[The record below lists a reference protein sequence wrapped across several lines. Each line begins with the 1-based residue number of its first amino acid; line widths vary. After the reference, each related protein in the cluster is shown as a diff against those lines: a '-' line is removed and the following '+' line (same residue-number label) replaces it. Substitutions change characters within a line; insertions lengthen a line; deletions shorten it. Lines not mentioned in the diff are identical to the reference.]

1 MEFLSNLL
9 IRINKKTENFMI
21 NDIRTLIDKLERI
34 EEGEIGAKI
43 GGALGGLIGQQ
54 DAGAKIG
61 SDIGDF
67 FSPTSK
73 GHSSGPITR
82 NPSSASN
89 PAGTSSSSGY
99 QALGPD
105 GKTMVGVIDAP
116 DGTRVGQDHADKPR
130 TNPNGGRTDKF
141 GVSDGEYI
149 EQSTISVNGK
159 IGLTSGGS
167 FADEIQK
174 LESGRGTGLKLNQ
187 SWGFKNSTLAVL
199 EGERAD
205 GGRIWK
211 NLASLGSFDMGDEVA
226 QFYQKYG
233 YKLTSDK
240 DSVTPSKLGTFRTE
254 EQQLTKG
261 FKNIIVRNS
270 FMLFAFES
278 PKGKG
283 LHIIQVSFIGPAT
296 DYQSGGLQAL
306 NSLINNLEPAS
317 NIKPLTVNR

>member
-1 MEFLSNLL
+1 
-9 IRINKKTENFMI
+9 MI

-43 GGALGGLIGQQ
+43 GGALGSLIGQK

-67 FSPTSK
+67 FHPTSK
-73 GHSSGPITR
+73 VSSKGSAS
-82 NPSSASN
+82 PSSSPSTN
-89 PAGTSSSSGY
+89 SSSGY

-105 GKTMVGVIDAP
+105 GKTMVNLTAAP
-116 DGTRVGQDHADKPR
+116 DGTQFGQDHADKPR
-130 TNPNGGRTDKF
+130 TNSNGGRTDKF

-149 EQSTISVNGK
+149 EQSTISIKGT
-159 IGLTSGGS
+159 IGLKSGGS

-174 LESGRGTGLKLNQ
+174 LESGRGTGLNLNQ
-187 SWGFKNSTLAVL
+187 SWAFKNSTLAVL

-211 NLASLGSFDMGDEVA
+211 NLASIGSFDMGDEVA
-226 QFYQKYG
+226 QFYQKNG

-254 EQQLTKG
+254 EQRLSKG
-261 FKNIIVRNS
+261 MLGKEIIIRNS

-296 DYQSGGLQAL
+296 DYQNGGLEAVGSLL
-306 NSLINNLEPAS
+306 NSLEPAV
-317 NIKPLTVNR
+317 NVKPLTPAR

>member
-1 MEFLSNLL
+1 MKTLKDHLDL
-9 IRINKKTENFMI
+9 IR
-21 NDIRTLIDKLERI
+21 LLETQQLLQ
-34 EEGEIGAKI
+34 EGEIGAKI
-43 GGALGGLIGQQ
+43 GGALGGLIGQR
-54 DAGAKIG
+54 DAGEKIG
-61 SDIGDF
+61 SNIGDF
-67 FSPTSK
+67 FSPSSK
-73 GHSSGPITR
+73 GHSSGPVTR
-82 NPSSASN
+82 DPSSAS
-89 PAGTSSSSGY
+89 SSPGSYSSGGY

-149 EQSTISVNGK
+149 KQPTISVNGE
-159 IGLTSGGS
+159 IGLKSGGS

-187 SWGFKNSTLAVL
+187 SWDFKNSTLAIL
-199 EGERAD
+199 EGERA
-205 GGRIWK
+205 GGGMIWL
-211 NLASLGSFDMGDEVA
+211 NLASIGSFDMGDEMA
-226 QFYQKYG
+226 QFYQKHG

-261 FKNIIVRNS
+261 FKNVIVRNS

-283 LHIIQVSFIGPAT
+283 LHMIQVSFIGPET

-306 NSLINNLEPAS
+306 NLLINNLEPAA
-317 NIKPLTVNR
+317 NIKPLTTNS

>member
-1 MEFLSNLL
+1 MKTLKDHLDL
-9 IRINKKTENFMI
+9 IRQ
-21 NDIRTLIDKLERI
+21 LETQQLLQ
-34 EEGEIGAKI
+34 EGEIGAKI
-43 GGALGGLIGQQ
+43 GGALGGLIGQR
-54 DAGAKIG
+54 DTGAKIG
-61 SDIGDF
+61 SNIGDF
-67 FSPTSK
+67 FHPGSK
-73 GHSSGPITR
+73 AHSSGPMTN
-82 NPSSASN
+82 NPSSASSS
-89 PAGTSSSSGY
+89 PGSSSSGVF

-105 GKTMVGVIDAP
+105 GKTMVNLTGAP
-116 DGTRVGQDHADKPR
+116 DGTQIGQNHADKPR

-159 IGLTSGGS
+159 IGLKSGGS
-167 FADEIQK
+167 FADELQK

-187 SWGFKNSTLAVL
+187 SWGFKNSTLAIL

-261 FKNIIVRNS
+261 FKNVIVRNS

-283 LHIIQVSFIGPAT
+283 LHLIQVSFIGPAT

-306 NSLINNLEPAS
+306 NSLINNLEPAA
-317 NIKPLTVNR
+317 NIKPLTANS

>member
-1 MEFLSNLL
+1 MKTLKDHLDL
-9 IRINKKTENFMI
+9 IR
-21 NDIRTLIDKLERI
+21 LLETQQLLQ
-34 EEGEIGAKI
+34 EGEIGAKI
-43 GGALGGLIGQQ
+43 GGALGGLIGQR
-54 DAGAKIG
+54 DAGEKIG
-61 SDIGDF
+61 SNIGDF
-67 FSPTSK
+67 FSPSSK
-73 GHSSGPITR
+73 GHSSGPVTR
-82 NPSSASN
+82 DPSSAS
-89 PAGTSSSSGY
+89 SSPGSYSSGGY

-149 EQSTISVNGK
+149 KQPTISVNGE
-159 IGLTSGGS
+159 IGLKSGGS

-187 SWGFKNSTLAVL
+187 SWDFKNSTLAIL
-199 EGERAD
+199 EGERA
-205 GGRIWK
+205 GGGMIWL
-211 NLASLGSFDMGDEVA
+211 NLASIGSFDMGDEMA
-226 QFYQKYG
+226 QFYQKHG

-261 FKNIIVRNS
+261 FKNVIVRNS

-283 LHIIQVSFIGPAT
+283 LHIIQVSFIGPET

-306 NSLINNLEPAS
+306 NLLINNLEPAA
-317 NIKPLTVNR
+317 NIKPLTTNS

>member
-1 MEFLSNLL
+1 
-9 IRINKKTENFMI
+9 MI

-43 GGALGGLIGQQ
+43 GGALGSLIGQK

-61 SDIGDF
+61 SNIGDF
-67 FSPTSK
+67 FHPSSK
-73 GHSSGPITR
+73 GHTQGPMTR
-82 NPSSASN
+82 NPSSASSS
-89 PAGTSSSSGY
+89 PGSSSSGGF

-105 GKTMVGVIDAP
+105 GKTMVNLTGAP
-116 DGTRVGQDHADKPR
+116 DGTQIGQDHADKPR

-149 EQSTISVNGK
+149 EQPTISVNGK
-159 IGLTSGGS
+159 IGLKSGGS

-187 SWGFKNSTLAVL
+187 SWAFKNSTLAVL

-261 FKNIIVRNS
+261 FKNVIVRNS

-306 NSLINNLEPAS
+306 NSLINNLEPAA
-317 NIKPLTVNR
+317 NIKPLTTNS